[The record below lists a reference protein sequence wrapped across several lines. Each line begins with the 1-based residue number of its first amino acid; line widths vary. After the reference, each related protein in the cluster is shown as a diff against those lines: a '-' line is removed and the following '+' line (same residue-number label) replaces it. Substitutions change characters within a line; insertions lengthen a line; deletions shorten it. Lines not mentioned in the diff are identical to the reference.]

1 MIVRADKDPLSG
13 IFRDFKKLTAGKII
27 KAIDSVHE
35 SRRSWMLELFG
46 QVADGLRR
54 VSNYKIWQDGNHPE
68 LLITPKFARQKLSYI
83 HDNLVAKEIV
93 DEPEN
98 YLFSSARDYYSNC
111 FDVRLALKVLL
122 LSKKLC

>member
-1 MIVRADKDPLSG
+1 
-13 IFRDFKKLTAGKII
+13 
-27 KAIDSVHE
+27 
-35 SRRSWMLELFG
+35 MLELFG